1 MLMDFP
7 DDLKYTREHEWL
19 LHEGNVAT
27 VGITAFA
34 EQQLGDVVF
43 IELPA
48 VGDKVVK
55 DEAMGVIESV
65 KAVSDVYAPVS
76 GTVLEVNDD
85 LPENT
90 ELVNEDPYGDGW
102 MVKIQISD
110 PTDLDELLTA
120 AEYEAYVAEQQE

>member
-1 MLMDFP
+1 MEVADG
-7 DDLKYTREHEWL
+7 LKYTCEHEWL
-19 LHEGNVAT
+19 LLEVTVAT
-27 VGITAFA
+27 IGITAFD

-76 GTVLEVNDD
+76 GTVLEINDD

-102 MVKIQISD
+102 MVKIEISD
-110 PTDLDELLTA
+110 PTDLDELLSA